1 MQTNLWQS
9 RQLPG
14 ETDIEGGHTT
24 RDFTFCTT
32 SLRVEKE
39 EKPLD
44 TFQWLEER

>member
-9 RQLPG
+9 RQVPG
-14 ETDIEGGHTT
+14 ETDIEGGHT
-24 RDFTFCTT
+24 RDFIFCTA

-44 TFQWLEER
+44 IDQWLEEK